1 MRIKSAQD
9 LALLGSSAQKQI
21 SPYFRNGKNGK
32 SPVTAQ
38 KNKAKDSG
46 SSYCEWPSKDPAH
59 WLHAALE
66 KRYGMF
72 FNGGELA
79 CELIIPGG
87 DQRWRFDWAWPR
99 YRVALEQDGF
109 GYHRDLNSFKRDRR
123 KQMHALVNGW
133 VVIRTTNEDIRK
145 RFEQLVD
152 EIEQVLSHRSFKPAN
167 IKPIG
172 KTQCEMAT

>member
-21 SPYFRNGKNGK
+21 SPYFRENKSSKTPVNNKDKNLG
-32 SPVTAQ
+32 PP
-38 KNKAKDSG
+38 
-46 SSYCEWPSKDPAH
+46 YCEWPSKDPAH

-66 KRYGMF
+66 RQYGMF

-87 DQRWRFDWAWPR
+87 EQRWRFDWAWPR

-145 RFEQLVD
+145 RFEQLIIEV
-152 EIEQVLSHRSFKPAN
+152 EQVISHRELKPAD
-167 IKPIG
+167 IRRIG
-172 KTQCEMAT
+172 KTQCELAT